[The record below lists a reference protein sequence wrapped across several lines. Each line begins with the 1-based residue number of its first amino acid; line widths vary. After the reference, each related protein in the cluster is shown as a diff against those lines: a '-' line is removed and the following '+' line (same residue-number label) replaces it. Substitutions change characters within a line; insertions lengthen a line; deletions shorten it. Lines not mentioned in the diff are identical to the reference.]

1 MGATSSV
8 VASRRSFRSCGWAA
22 SEMTTNEGTF
32 QSGSGQQQEGELRC
46 NTPHHD
52 AAQCVGPGDQNAGA
66 ATVGGGHAF
75 FWGSA
80 SVPVLDRLM
89 SAVL

>member
-46 NTPHHD
+46 RTPHYD
-52 AAQCVGPGDQNAGA
+52 AAQCERDVAGGPARGDRGA
-66 ATVGGGHAF
+66 LG
-75 FWGSA
+75 WGTTGRGA
-80 SVPVLDRLM
+80 
-89 SAVL
+89 